1 MTRKHLTCPDDL
13 DIVHRQEVRAEL
25 ELYAASRSTVHPST
39 HRGALDTHGVS
50 YGVEALTQIPG
61 P

>member
-1 MTRKHLTCPDDL
+1 MTCPDDL